1 MVHVITVYNS
11 QLPHT
16 TSLQTSQEWF
26 FMEGIMTNI
35 LSMRFIYEPMG
46 AILEKVFSSL
56 SFASCVAQ
64 ALESL
69 RLLVVL

>member
-1 MVHVITVYNS
+1 
-11 QLPHT
+11 
-16 TSLQTSQEWF
+16 
-26 FMEGIMTNI
+26 MEEIMTNT

-46 AILEKVFSSL
+46 AILEKVFSNL

-64 ALESL
+64 ALKSL

>member
-1 MVHVITVYNS
+1 
-11 QLPHT
+11 
-16 TSLQTSQEWF
+16 
-26 FMEGIMTNI
+26 MEGIMTNT
-35 LSMRFIYEPMG
+35 LSMCFIYEPMG